1 MAREGGGAGWRQG
14 RADFLGTVGAA
25 EPICAVNW
33 FPHLTPAGKAGP
45 LAAGFFALIV
55 YRLGQEILNLQSGVR
70 FPVGAPISSTRLQ
83 GRVLF
88 FGRENWASGPV
99 KNEPLAGDVG
109 CGQCV
114 GGDFCGMGIQEE
126 FKPRQCVLPGEI
138 RPGG

>member
-70 FPVGAPISSTRLQ
+70 FPVGAPYSAARLPRRMKTGPADTRRL
-83 GRVLF
+83 
-88 FGRENWASGPV
+88 
-99 KNEPLAGDVG
+99 
-109 CGQCV
+109 
-114 GGDFCGMGIQEE
+114 GIAERI
-126 FKPRQCVLPGEI
+126 KHPKLGLRRG
-138 RPGG
+138 